1 MPKRSS
7 LLWTPL
13 IAIAAAVFA
22 LEVPFFFRG
31 SPSGHDFE
39 FHLYTWLEVLSQW
52 KQGIWYPRWAALA
65 QFGYGEPRFVF
76 YPPASWTLGAGL
88 SAVFPWR
95 LVPSIYIWI
104 VLMAAGVSMFL
115 LARKWLDRSDA
126 TFAAV
131 LYAVNPYHVLIVY
144 WRSAFAEL
152 LASCLLPLLLLLLL
166 RADETG
172 RRTSLSLGVFLAA
185 AWLVNAPSA
194 VMIHYSLALLMIV
207 IAWQRRSPRI
217 LLTSGAAVLLGAGL
231 AAFYLV
237 PAIYEQ
243 KWVNI
248 AQAVSEGLRPVDSFL
263 FTHTSDA
270 DHNRFNY
277 LVSSVA
283 VAEILLTAIAAWAAR
298 RWRDTNGALWISLV
312 LWGAVCAALMLPVT
326 LPLWDV
332 LPKLG
337 YMQFPWRWL
346 LCLGVPFSLLTALGA
361 KRWTARA
368 AIYSAMLCVLFF
380 AGRHFQPP
388 WWDTAADLR
397 EMQDNMASGVGY
409 EGVDEYVPVG
419 ADPYNVDKSARLVTV
434 AGPARAAIRVA
445 QWTPELRV
453 FSAEMSAAENL
464 QLRLF
469 RYPAWSVEVNGHEVT
484 TGLSDGM
491 GQMLVPVQAGANFVQ
506 ITFVRTWDRR
516 VGAWLSGLAVFFLL
530 LFWTKFRSTR
540 SS

>member
-1 MPKRSS
+1 

-52 KQGIWYPRWAALA
+52 KQHVFYPRWAALA

-115 LARKWLDRSDA
+115 LARNWLDRSDA

-172 RRTSLSLGVFLAA
+172 RRTSLSLGVLLAA

-263 FTHTSDA
+263 FTHTTDA

-361 KRWTARA
+361 RRWTARA

-434 AGPARAAIRVA
+434 TGPARAAIRVA

>member
-52 KQGIWYPRWAALA
+52 RQHVFYPRWAALA

-115 LARKWLDRSDA
+115 LARNWLDRSDA

-172 RRTSLSLGVFLAA
+172 RRTSLSLGVLLAA

-263 FTHTSDA
+263 FTHTTDA

-361 KRWTARA
+361 RRWTARA

-434 AGPARAAIRVA
+434 TGPARAAIRVA